1 VYYAVPRD
9 GVSIDAIV
17 EYLNSPEARMWLE
30 AHCQKAA
37 NGYYRLQSRVLKD
50 LPVPKEWAE
59 TFQATL

>member
-1 VYYAVPRD
+1 
-9 GVSIDAIV
+9 VSIDAIV